1 MNCKITVIGSYMT
14 DFTVYADR
22 FPNDGEAVHGSRF
35 HIAHGGKGSNQ
46 AIAAHRA
53 GADVIFIAKLGND
66 KFGLDAL
73 DFYKREGIDTRFVR
87 TTDEAPTGMT
97 SITVNT
103 VTGENR
109 MVLFPGAN
117 LCLGAEDVY
126 RAEKEIANSDI
137 LLFQNETSK
146 ESIMAGLILAKQ
158 YGIKTVFN
166 PAPTREIPT
175 DFLTRSDYITP
186 NQSEAEF
193 YSGVKT
199 DTVDGAKLACK
210 RLMFRGCDNI
220 VVTMGDVGSF
230 YYGDC
235 GYVYTKAVKTDA
247 VDTTGAGDSFNGA
260 FCVGLAEGMDI
271 EDALN
276 FANAAASLCVER
288 RGTADA
294 MPYRGEIEAHKMV
307 HYPTDTKRK
316 R

>member
-14 DFTVYADR
+14 DLTVYADR
-22 FPNDGEAVHGSRF
+22 FPSDGEAVHGSRF

-66 KFGLDAL
+66 KFGFDAL
-73 DFYKREGIDTRFVR
+73 DFYKKEGIDTRFISM
-87 TTDEAPTGMT
+87 TDKAPTGMT

-109 MVLFPGAN
+109 MVLFEGAN
-117 LCLGAEDVY
+117 MHLTAEDVY
-126 RAEKEIANSDI
+126 KAEGEIAKSDI
-137 LLFQNETSK
+137 ILFQNETSL
-146 ESIMAGLILAKQ
+146 ESIMAGMILAKQ

-166 PAPTREIPT
+166 PAPTREIPE
-175 DFLTRSDYITP
+175 DLLTRADYITP

-193 YSGVKT
+193 YSGVKADSV
-199 DTVDGAKLACK
+199 DTAKLSCK

-220 VVTMGDVGSF
+220 VLTMGAQGSF

-260 FCVGLAEGMDI
+260 FCVALAEGMDI

-288 RGTADA
+288 HGTADA
-294 MPYRGEIEAHKMV
+294 MPYRGEIEAHRMV

>member
-14 DFTVYADR
+14 DLTVYTDR

-66 KFGLDAL
+66 KFGFDAL
-73 DFYKREGIDTRFVR
+73 DFYRREGIDTRFV
-87 TTDEAPTGMT
+87 TQTDKAPTGTT

-103 VTGENR
+103 TTGENR

-117 LCLGAEDVY
+117 LHLSAEDVY
-126 RAEKEIANSDI
+126 RAEEEIAKSDI
-137 LLFQNETSK
+137 LLFQNETSI
-146 ESIMAGLILAKQ
+146 ESIRAGMILAKQ
-158 YGIKTVFN
+158 YGVKTVFD
-166 PAPTREIPT
+166 PAPPREIPNDILT
-175 DFLTRSDYITP
+175 SADFITP
-186 NQSEAEF
+186 NRSEAEF

-199 DTVDGAKLACK
+199 DTVNDAKLACK
-210 RLMFRGCDNI
+210 KLMFRGCENI
-220 VVTMGDVGSF
+220 IVTMAEQGS
-230 YYGDC
+230 YYFGDC
-235 GYVYTKAVKTDA
+235 GYIYTQPAKTEA

-260 FCVGLAEGMDI
+260 FCVALAEGMDI
-271 EDALN
+271 EDVLN
-276 FANAAASLCVER
+276 FANSAASLCVER
-288 RGTADA
+288 RGTVDA